1 MYDPEFKVIRFERTP
16 MCTDAQTYEEW
27 REAARRSPPGDAGF
41 CTDCTP
47 EYQQLMALNNRC
59 DHPWVKFKL
68 YEDPEVKTIPAD
80 SADECTRMLMKLSD
94 RGIVGYI
101 PIEIKLEHKHRRR
114 FSF

>member
-16 MCTDAQTYEEW
+16 MCTDAQTYDEW
-27 REAARRSPPGDAGF
+27 RDAARKSPPGEAGF

-47 EYQQLMALNNRC
+47 DYQQMMIANNRC

-68 YEDPEVKTIPAD
+68 YEEPDKKEIPAD
-80 SADECTRMLMKLSD
+80 ALDEWSSILMKMSD

-101 PIEIKLEHKHRRR
+101 PTAIKLGYKHRRR